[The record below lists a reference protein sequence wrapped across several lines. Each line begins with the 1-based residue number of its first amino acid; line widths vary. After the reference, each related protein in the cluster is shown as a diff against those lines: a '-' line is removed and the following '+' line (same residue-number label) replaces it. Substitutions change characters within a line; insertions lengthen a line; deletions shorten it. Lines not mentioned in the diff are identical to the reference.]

1 MKKITLITLLLI
13 TSFTLA
19 NTNLATLNSNN
30 SEIQIIRLDYNAP
43 NGASREL
50 VLAFTSDNAAT
61 DGVDY
66 GYDAAVYA
74 PFSNDLNWLIDSNRY
89 VIQGVGEFQNTSQY
103 LFGLYNEVSGEA
115 SITLSSLENFNTD
128 INVYIYDA
136 LLNTYT
142 NINDTPFISTIDAE
156 DYTDRFYIAFMEPE
170 VVIDTEE
177 EEEEEEEVSDVTIDS
192 INTSEINNDTFA
204 LTLVLPKKKLKL
216 SYFNTSNQLNLSF
229 DTEVSIK
236 SITIYNYKGN
246 PVQSIQSINNN
257 KINIPLKTLDKNL
270 ILHIKTE
277 TETIVKQIV
286 LATI

>member
-1 MKKITLITLLLI
+1 MKKVTLITLLLI

-19 NTNLATLNSNN
+19 NTNLATLNNSN
-30 SEIQIIRLDYNAP
+30 SGIQIIRLDYNAP

-103 LFGLYNEVSGEA
+103 LFGLYSEVSGEA
-115 SITLSSLENFNTD
+115 SITLSSLENFNTT
-128 INVYIYDA
+128 INVYIFDA

-142 NINDTPFISTIDAE
+142 NINDTPFVSTIDAG

-170 VVIDTEE
+170 VVIDTED
-177 EEEEEEEVSDVTIDS
+177 VTDVTIDS
-192 INTSEINNDTFA
+192 FDASGTNDEIFTP
-204 LTLVLPKKKLKL
+204 TLVLPKKKLKL
-216 SYFNTSNQLNLSF
+216 SYFENSNRLNLSF
-229 DTEVSIK
+229 DTEASIK

-246 PVQSIQSINNN
+246 TVQSIQSINNN
-257 KINIPLKTLDKNL
+257 KIDIPLNTLDKNL
-270 ILHIKTE
+270 IIHIKTETE

-286 LATI
+286 LTTI

>member
-1 MKKITLITLLLI
+1 MKKATLITLLLI

-19 NTNLATLNSNN
+19 NTNLATLNNSN
-30 SEIQIIRLDYNAP
+30 SGIQIIRLDYNAP

-103 LFGLYNEVSGEA
+103 LFGLYSEVSGEA
-115 SITLSSLENFNTD
+115 SITLSSLENFNTT
-128 INVYIYDA
+128 INVYIFDA

-142 NINDTPFISTIDAE
+142 NINDTPFVSTIDAG

-170 VVIDTEE
+170 VVIDTDD
-177 EEEEEEEVSDVTIDS
+177 VTDVTIDS
-192 INTSEINNDTFA
+192 FDASGTNDEIFTP
-204 LTLVLPKKKLKL
+204 TLVLPKKKLKL
-216 SYFNTSNQLNLSF
+216 SYFENSNRLNLSF
-229 DTEVSIK
+229 DTEASIK

-246 PVQSIQSINNN
+246 TVQFIQSINNN
-257 KINIPLKTLDKNL
+257 KIDIALNTLDKNL

-286 LATI
+286 LTTR

>member
-1 MKKITLITLLLI
+1 MKKIVLLTLLLI
-13 TSFTLA
+13 TSYTFA
-19 NTNLATLNSNN
+19 NNSNTTTNVN
-30 SEIQIIRLDYNAP
+30 SIQIIRLDYNAP

-74 PFSNDLNWLIDSNRY
+74 PFTNDLNWLIDSNRY

-103 LFGLYNEVSGEA
+103 LFGLYSEVSGEA
-115 SITLSSLENFNTD
+115 SITLSSLENFNTT
-128 INVYIYDA
+128 INVHIFDA

-142 NINDTPFISTIDAE
+142 KINDTPFVSTIDAG

-170 VVIDTEE
+170 VVIDTDD
-177 EEEEEEEVSDVTIDS
+177 VTDVTIDS
-192 INTSEINNDTFA
+192 FDASGTNDEIFTP
-204 LTLVLPKKKLKL
+204 TLVLPKKKLKL
-216 SYFNTSNQLNLSF
+216 SYFENSNRLNLSF
-229 DTEVSIK
+229 DTEASIK

-246 PVQSIQSINNN
+246 TVQSIQSINNN
-257 KINIPLKTLDKNL
+257 KIDIPLNTLDKNL
-270 ILHIKTE
+270 IIHIKTE

-286 LATI
+286 LTTI

>member
-1 MKKITLITLLLI
+1 MKKVTLIPLLLI

-19 NTNLATLNSNN
+19 NTNLATLNNSN
-30 SEIQIIRLDYNAP
+30 SGIQIIRLDYNAP

-103 LFGLYNEVSGEA
+103 LFGLYSEVSGEA
-115 SITLSSLENFNTD
+115 SITLSSLENFNTT
-128 INVYIYDA
+128 INVYIFDA
-136 LLNTYT
+136 LLNAYT
-142 NINDTPFISTIDAE
+142 NINDTPFVSTIDAG

-170 VVIDTEE
+170 VVIDTDD
-177 EEEEEEEVSDVTIDS
+177 VTDVTIDS
-192 INTSEINNDTFA
+192 FDASGTNDEIFTP
-204 LTLVLPKKKLKL
+204 TLVLPKKKLKL
-216 SYFNTSNQLNLSF
+216 SYFENSNRLNLSF
-229 DTEVSIK
+229 DTEASIK

-246 PVQSIQSINNN
+246 TVQSIQSINNN
-257 KINIPLKTLDKNL
+257 KIDIPLNTLDKNL

-286 LATI
+286 LTTI

>member
-1 MKKITLITLLLI
+1 MKKVTLITLLLI

-19 NTNLATLNSNN
+19 NTNLATLNNSN
-30 SEIQIIRLDYNAP
+30 SGIQIIRLDYNAP

-103 LFGLYNEVSGEA
+103 LFGLYSEVSGEA
-115 SITLSSLENFNTD
+115 SITLSSLENFNTT
-128 INVYIYDA
+128 INVYIFDA

-142 NINDTPFISTIDAE
+142 NINDTPFVSTIDAG

-170 VVIDTEE
+170 VVIDTDD
-177 EEEEEEEVSDVTIDS
+177 VTDVTIDS
-192 INTSEINNDTFA
+192 FEASGTNDEIFTP
-204 LTLVLPKKKLKL
+204 TLVLPKKKLKL
-216 SYFNTSNQLNLSF
+216 SYFENSNRLNLSF
-229 DTEVSIK
+229 DTEASIK

-246 PVQSIQSINNN
+246 TVQSIQSINNN
-257 KINIPLKTLDKNL
+257 KIDIPLNTLDKNL

-286 LATI
+286 LTTI

>member
-1 MKKITLITLLLI
+1 MKKVTLITLLLI

-19 NTNLATLNSNN
+19 NTNLATLNNSN
-30 SEIQIIRLDYNAP
+30 SGIQIIRLDYNAP

-103 LFGLYNEVSGEA
+103 LFGLYSEVSGEA
-115 SITLSSLENFNTD
+115 SITLSSLENFNTT
-128 INVYIYDA
+128 INVYIFDA

-142 NINDTPFISTIDAE
+142 NINDTPFVSTIDAG

-170 VVIDTEE
+170 VVIDTDDFT
-177 EEEEEEEVSDVTIDS
+177 DVTIDS
-192 INTSEINNDTFA
+192 FDASGTNDEIFTP
-204 LTLVLPKKKLKL
+204 TLVLPKKKLKL
-216 SYFNTSNQLNLSF
+216 SYFENSNRLNLSF
-229 DTEVSIK
+229 DTEASIK

-246 PVQSIQSINNN
+246 TVQSIQSINNN
-257 KINIPLKTLDKNL
+257 KIDIPLNTLDKNL

-286 LATI
+286 LTTR

>member
-1 MKKITLITLLLI
+1 MKKVTLITLLLI

-19 NTNLATLNSNN
+19 NTNLATLNNSNN
-30 SEIQIIRLDYNAP
+30 GLQIIRLDYNAP

-103 LFGLYNEVSGEA
+103 LFGLYSEVSGEA
-115 SITLSSLENFNTD
+115 SITLSSLENFNTT
-128 INVYIYDA
+128 INVYIFDA

-142 NINDTPFISTIDAE
+142 NINDTPFVSTIDTG

-170 VVIDTEE
+170 VVIDTDD
-177 EEEEEEEVSDVTIDS
+177 VTDVTIDS
-192 INTSEINNDTFA
+192 FEASGTNDEIFTP
-204 LTLVLPKKKLKL
+204 TLVLPKKKLKL
-216 SYFNTSNQLNLSF
+216 SYFENSNRLNLSF
-229 DTEVSIK
+229 DTEASIK

-246 PVQSIQSINNN
+246 TVQSIQSINNN
-257 KINIPLKTLDKNL
+257 KIDIPLNTLDKNL

-286 LATI
+286 LTNI

>member
-1 MKKITLITLLLI
+1 MKKVTLITLLLI

-19 NTNLATLNSNN
+19 NTNLATLNNSNN
-30 SEIQIIRLDYNAP
+30 GLQIIRLDYNAP

-103 LFGLYNEVSGEA
+103 LFGLYSEVSGEA
-115 SITLSSLENFNTD
+115 SITLSSLENFNTT
-128 INVYIYDA
+128 INVYIFDA

-142 NINDTPFISTIDAE
+142 NINDTPFVSTIDAG

-170 VVIDTEE
+170 VVIDTDD
-177 EEEEEEEVSDVTIDS
+177 VTDVTIDS
-192 INTSEINNDTFA
+192 FDASGTNDEIFTP
-204 LTLVLPKKKLKL
+204 TLVLPKKKLKL
-216 SYFNTSNQLNLSF
+216 SYFENSNRLNLSF
-229 DTEVSIK
+229 DTEASIK

-246 PVQSIQSINNN
+246 TVQSIQSINNN
-257 KINIPLKTLDKNL
+257 KIDIPLNTLDKNL

-286 LATI
+286 LTNI

>member
-1 MKKITLITLLLI
+1 MKKVTLITLLLI

-19 NTNLATLNSNN
+19 NTNLATLNNSN
-30 SEIQIIRLDYNAP
+30 SGIQIIRLDYNAP

-103 LFGLYNEVSGEA
+103 LFGLYSEVSGEA
-115 SITLSSLENFNTD
+115 SITLSSLENFNTT
-128 INVYIYDA
+128 INVYIFDA

-142 NINDTPFISTIDAE
+142 NINDTPFVSTIDAG

-170 VVIDTEE
+170 VVIDTDD
-177 EEEEEEEVSDVTIDS
+177 VTDVTIDS
-192 INTSEINNDTFA
+192 FDASGTNDEIFTP
-204 LTLVLPKKKLKL
+204 TLVLPKKKLKL
-216 SYFNTSNQLNLSF
+216 SYFENSNRLNLSF
-229 DTEVSIK
+229 DTEASIK

-246 PVQSIQSINNN
+246 TVQSIQSINNN
-257 KINIPLKTLDKNL
+257 KIDIPLNTLDKNL

-286 LATI
+286 LTTI

>member
-1 MKKITLITLLLI
+1 MKKVTLITLLLI

-19 NTNLATLNSNN
+19 NTNLATLNNSN
-30 SEIQIIRLDYNAP
+30 SGIQIIRLDYNAP

-103 LFGLYNEVSGEA
+103 LFGLYSEVSGEA
-115 SITLSSLENFNTD
+115 SITLSSLENFNTT
-128 INVYIYDA
+128 INVYIFDA

-142 NINDTPFISTIDAE
+142 NINDTPFVSTIDAG

-170 VVIDTEE
+170 VVIDTDD
-177 EEEEEEEVSDVTIDS
+177 VTDVTIDS
-192 INTSEINNDTFA
+192 FDASGTNDEIFA
-204 LTLVLPKKKLKL
+204 PTLVLPKKKLKL
-216 SYFNTSNQLNLSF
+216 SYFENSNRLNLSF
-229 DTEVSIK
+229 DTEASIK

-246 PVQSIQSINNN
+246 TVQSIQSINNN
-257 KINIPLKTLDKNL
+257 KIDIPLNTLDKNL

-286 LATI
+286 LTTI

>member
-1 MKKITLITLLLI
+1 MKKVTLITLLLI
-13 TSFTLA
+13 TSFSLA
-19 NTNLATLNSNN
+19 NTNLATLNNSN
-30 SEIQIIRLDYNAP
+30 SGIQIIRLDYNAP

-103 LFGLYNEVSGEA
+103 LFGLYSEVSGEA
-115 SITLSSLENFNTD
+115 SITLSSLENFNTT
-128 INVYIYDA
+128 INVYIFDA

-142 NINDTPFISTIDAE
+142 NINDTPFVSTIDAG

-170 VVIDTEE
+170 VVIDTDD
-177 EEEEEEEVSDVTIDS
+177 VTDVTIDS
-192 INTSEINNDTFA
+192 FDVSGTNDEIFTP
-204 LTLVLPKKKLKL
+204 TLVLPKKKLKL
-216 SYFNTSNQLNLSF
+216 SYFENSNRLNLSF
-229 DTEVSIK
+229 DTEASIK

-246 PVQSIQSINNN
+246 TVQSIQSINNN
-257 KINIPLKTLDKNL
+257 KIDVPLNTLDKNL
-270 ILHIKTE
+270 IIHIKTE

-286 LATI
+286 LTTI

>member
-1 MKKITLITLLLI
+1 MKKVTLITLLLI

-19 NTNLATLNSNN
+19 NTNLTTLNNSNN
-30 SEIQIIRLDYNAP
+30 GLQIIRLDYNAP

-103 LFGLYNEVSGEA
+103 LFGLYSEVSGEA
-115 SITLSSLENFNTD
+115 SITLSSLENFNTT
-128 INVYIYDA
+128 INVYIFDA

-142 NINDTPFISTIDAE
+142 NINDTPFVSTIDTG

-170 VVIDTEE
+170 VVIDTDD
-177 EEEEEEEVSDVTIDS
+177 VTDVTIDS
-192 INTSEINNDTFA
+192 FEASGTNDEIFTP
-204 LTLVLPKKKLKL
+204 TLVLPKKKLKL
-216 SYFNTSNQLNLSF
+216 SYFENSNRLNLSF
-229 DTEVSIK
+229 DTEASIK

-246 PVQSIQSINNN
+246 TVQSIQSIN
-257 KINIPLKTLDKNL
+257 KYI
-270 ILHIKTE
+270 IK
-277 TETIVKQIV
+277 
-286 LATI
+286 

>member
-1 MKKITLITLLLI
+1 MKKVTLITLLLI

-19 NTNLATLNSNN
+19 NTNLATLNNSN
-30 SEIQIIRLDYNAP
+30 SGIQIIRLDYNAP

-103 LFGLYNEVSGEA
+103 LFGLYSEVSGEA
-115 SITLSSLENFNTD
+115 SITLSSLENFNTT
-128 INVYIYDA
+128 INVYIFDA

-142 NINDTPFISTIDAE
+142 KINDTPFVSTIDAG

-170 VVIDTEE
+170 VVIDTDD
-177 EEEEEEEVSDVTIDS
+177 VTDVTIDS
-192 INTSEINNDTFA
+192 FDVSDTNDEIFTP
-204 LTLVLPKKKLKL
+204 TLVLPKKKLKL
-216 SYFNTSNQLNLSF
+216 RYLGNSNRLNLSF
-229 DTEVSIK
+229 DTEASIK

-246 PVQSIQSINNN
+246 TVQSIQSINKN
-257 KINIPLKTLDKNL
+257 KIDIPLNTLDKNL

-286 LATI
+286 LTTI

>member
-1 MKKITLITLLLI
+1 MKKVTLITLLLI

-19 NTNLATLNSNN
+19 NTNLATLNNSN
-30 SEIQIIRLDYNAP
+30 SGIQIIRLDYNAP

-103 LFGLYNEVSGEA
+103 LFGLYSEVSGEA
-115 SITLSSLENFNTD
+115 SITLSSLENFNTT
-128 INVYIYDA
+128 INVYIFDA

-142 NINDTPFISTIDAE
+142 NINDTPFVSTIDAG

-170 VVIDTEE
+170 VVIDTDD
-177 EEEEEEEVSDVTIDS
+177 VTDVTIDS
-192 INTSEINNDTFA
+192 FDASGTNDEIFTP
-204 LTLVLPKKKLKL
+204 TLVLPKKKFKL
-216 SYFNTSNQLNLSF
+216 SYFENSNRLNLSF
-229 DTEVSIK
+229 DTEASIK

-246 PVQSIQSINNN
+246 TVQSIQSINNN
-257 KINIPLKTLDKNL
+257 KIDIPLNTLDKNL

-286 LATI
+286 LTTI

>member
-1 MKKITLITLLLI
+1 MKKVTLITLLLI
-13 TSFTLA
+13 TSVTLA
-19 NTNLATLNSNN
+19 NTNLATLNNSN
-30 SEIQIIRLDYNAP
+30 SGIQIIRLDYNAP

-103 LFGLYNEVSGEA
+103 LFGLYSEVSGEA
-115 SITLSSLENFNTD
+115 SITLSSLENFNTT
-128 INVYIYDA
+128 INVYIFDA

-142 NINDTPFISTIDAE
+142 NINDTPFVSTIDAG

-170 VVIDTEE
+170 VVIDTDD
-177 EEEEEEEVSDVTIDS
+177 VTDVTIDS
-192 INTSEINNDTFA
+192 FDASGTNDEIFTP
-204 LTLVLPKKKLKL
+204 TLVLPKKKLKL
-216 SYFNTSNQLNLSF
+216 SYFENSNRLNLSF
-229 DTEVSIK
+229 DTEASIK

-246 PVQSIQSINNN
+246 TVQSIQSINNN
-257 KINIPLKTLDKNL
+257 KIDIPLNTLDKNL

-286 LATI
+286 LTTI

>member
-1 MKKITLITLLLI
+1 MKKVTLITLLLI

-19 NTNLATLNSNN
+19 NTNLATLNNSN
-30 SEIQIIRLDYNAP
+30 SGIQIIRLDYNAP

-103 LFGLYNEVSGEA
+103 LFGLYSEVSGEA
-115 SITLSSLENFNTD
+115 SITLSSLENFNTT
-128 INVYIYDA
+128 INVYIFDA

-142 NINDTPFISTIDAE
+142 NINDTPFVSI
-156 DYTDRFYIAFMEPE
+156 MEPE
-170 VVIDTEE
+170 VVIDTDD
-177 EEEEEEEVSDVTIDS
+177 VTDVTIDS
-192 INTSEINNDTFA
+192 FDASGTNDEIFTP
-204 LTLVLPKKKLKL
+204 TLVLPKKKLKL
-216 SYFNTSNQLNLSF
+216 SYFENSNRLNLSF
-229 DTEVSIK
+229 DTEASIK

-246 PVQSIQSINNN
+246 TVQSIQSINNN
-257 KINIPLKTLDKNL
+257 KIDIPLNTLDKNL

-286 LATI
+286 LTTI

>member
-1 MKKITLITLLLI
+1 M
-13 TSFTLA
+13 
-19 NTNLATLNSNN
+19 
-30 SEIQIIRLDYNAP
+30 P
-43 NGASREL
+43 
-50 VLAFTSDNAAT
+50 
-61 DGVDY
+61 
-66 GYDAAVYA
+66 
-74 PFSNDLNWLIDSNRY
+74 
-89 VIQGVGEFQNTSQY
+89 
-103 LFGLYNEVSGEA
+103 
-115 SITLSSLENFNTD
+115 
-128 INVYIYDA
+128 
-136 LLNTYT
+136 
-142 NINDTPFISTIDAE
+142 
-156 DYTDRFYIAFMEPE
+156 
-170 VVIDTEE
+170 EE

>member
-1 MKKITLITLLLI
+1 MKKVTLITLLLI

-19 NTNLATLNSNN
+19 NTNLATLNNSNN
-30 SEIQIIRLDYNAP
+30 GLQIIRLDYNAP

-103 LFGLYNEVSGEA
+103 LFGLYSEVSGEA
-115 SITLSSLENFNTD
+115 SITLSSLENFNTT
-128 INVYIYDA
+128 INVYIFDA

-142 NINDTPFISTIDAE
+142 NINDTPFVSTIDAG

-170 VVIDTEE
+170 VVIDTDD
-177 EEEEEEEVSDVTIDS
+177 VTDVTIDS
-192 INTSEINNDTFA
+192 FDASGTNDEIFTP
-204 LTLVLPKKKLKL
+204 TLVLPKKKLKL
-216 SYFNTSNQLNLSF
+216 SYFENSNRLNLSF
-229 DTEVSIK
+229 DTEASIK

-246 PVQSIQSINNN
+246 TVQSIQSINNN
-257 KINIPLKTLDKNL
+257 KIDIPLNTLDKNL

-286 LATI
+286 LTTI

>member
-1 MKKITLITLLLI
+1 MKKVALITLLLI

-19 NTNLATLNSNN
+19 NTNIATLNNSN
-30 SEIQIIRLDYNAP
+30 SGIQIIRLDYNAP

-103 LFGLYNEVSGEA
+103 LFGLYSEVSGEA
-115 SITLSSLENFNTD
+115 SITLSSLENFNTT
-128 INVYIYDA
+128 INVYIFDA

-142 NINDTPFISTIDAE
+142 NINDTPFISIIDAG

-170 VVIDTEE
+170 VVIDTDD
-177 EEEEEEEVSDVTIDS
+177 VTDVTIDS
-192 INTSEINNDTFA
+192 FDASGTNDEIFTP
-204 LTLVLPKKKLKL
+204 TLVLPKKKLKL
-216 SYFNTSNQLNLSF
+216 SYFENSNRLNLSF
-229 DTEVSIK
+229 DTEASIK

-246 PVQSIQSINNN
+246 TVQFIQSINNN
-257 KINIPLKTLDKNL
+257 KIDIALNTLDKNL

-286 LATI
+286 LTTR

>member
-1 MKKITLITLLLI
+1 MKKVTLITLLLI

-19 NTNLATLNSNN
+19 NTNLATLNNSN
-30 SEIQIIRLDYNAP
+30 SGIQIIRLDYNAP

-103 LFGLYNEVSGEA
+103 LFGLYSEVSGEA
-115 SITLSSLENFNTD
+115 SITLSSLENFNTT
-128 INVYIYDA
+128 INVYIFDA

-142 NINDTPFISTIDAE
+142 NINDTPFVSTIDAG

-170 VVIDTEE
+170 VVIDTDD
-177 EEEEEEEVSDVTIDS
+177 VTDVTIDS
-192 INTSEINNDTFA
+192 FDASGTNDEIFTP
-204 LTLVLPKKKLKL
+204 TLVLPKKKLKL
-216 SYFNTSNQLNLSF
+216 SYFENSNRLNLSF
-229 DTEVSIK
+229 DTEASIK

-246 PVQSIQSINNN
+246 TLQSIQSINNN
-257 KINIPLKTLDKNL
+257 KIDIPLNTLDKNL

-286 LATI
+286 LTTI

>member
-1 MKKITLITLLLI
+1 MKKVTLITLLLI

-19 NTNLATLNSNN
+19 NTNLATLNNSN
-30 SEIQIIRLDYNAP
+30 SGIQIIRLDYNAP

-103 LFGLYNEVSGEA
+103 LFGLYSEVSGEA
-115 SITLSSLENFNTD
+115 SITLSSLENFNTT
-128 INVYIYDA
+128 INVYIFDA
-136 LLNTYT
+136 LLNTFT
-142 NINDTPFISTIDAE
+142 KINDTPFVSTIDAG

-170 VVIDTEE
+170 VVIDTDD
-177 EEEEEEEVSDVTIDS
+177 VTDVTIDS
-192 INTSEINNDTFA
+192 FDASGTNDEIFTP
-204 LTLVLPKKKLKL
+204 TLVLPKKKLKL
-216 SYFNTSNQLNLSF
+216 SYFENSNRLNLSF
-229 DTEVSIK
+229 DTEASIK

-246 PVQSIQSINNN
+246 TVQSIQSINNN
-257 KINIPLKTLDKNL
+257 KIDIPLNTLDKNL

-286 LATI
+286 LTTI

>member
-1 MKKITLITLLLI
+1 MKKATLITLLLI

-19 NTNLATLNSNN
+19 NTNLATLNNSN
-30 SEIQIIRLDYNAP
+30 SGIQIIRLDYNAP

-103 LFGLYNEVSGEA
+103 LFGLYSEVSGEA
-115 SITLSSLENFNTD
+115 SITLSSLENFNTT
-128 INVYIYDA
+128 INVYIFDA

-142 NINDTPFISTIDAE
+142 NINDTPFVSTIDAG

-170 VVIDTEE
+170 VVIDTDD
-177 EEEEEEEVSDVTIDS
+177 VTDVTIDS
-192 INTSEINNDTFA
+192 FDASGTNDEIFTP
-204 LTLVLPKKKLKL
+204 TLVLPKKKLKL
-216 SYFNTSNQLNLSF
+216 SYFENSNRLNLSF
-229 DTEVSIK
+229 DTVASIK

-246 PVQSIQSINNN
+246 TVQSIQSINNN
-257 KINIPLKTLDKNL
+257 KIDIPLNTLDKNL

-286 LATI
+286 LTTI

>member
-1 MKKITLITLLLI
+1 MKKVTLITLLLI

-19 NTNLATLNSNN
+19 NTNLATLNNSN
-30 SEIQIIRLDYNAP
+30 SGIQIIRLDYNAP

-103 LFGLYNEVSGEA
+103 LFGLYSEVSGEA
-115 SITLSSLENFNTD
+115 SITLSSLENFNTT
-128 INVYIYDA
+128 INVYIFDA

-142 NINDTPFISTIDAE
+142 NINDTPFVSTIDAG

-170 VVIDTEE
+170 VVIDTDD
-177 EEEEEEEVSDVTIDS
+177 VTDVTIDS
-192 INTSEINNDTFA
+192 FDASGTNDEIFTP
-204 LTLVLPKKKLKL
+204 TLVLPKKKLKL
-216 SYFNTSNQLNLSF
+216 SYFENSNRLNLSF
-229 DTEVSIK
+229 DTEASIK

-246 PVQSIQSINNN
+246 TVQFIQSINNN
-257 KINIPLKTLDKNL
+257 KIDIPLNTLDKNL

-286 LATI
+286 LTTI

>member
-1 MKKITLITLLLI
+1 MKKVTLITLLLI

-19 NTNLATLNSNN
+19 NTNLATLNNSN
-30 SEIQIIRLDYNAP
+30 SGIQIIRLDYNAP

-103 LFGLYNEVSGEA
+103 LFGLYSEVSGEA
-115 SITLSSLENFNTD
+115 SITLSSLENFNTT
-128 INVYIYDA
+128 INVYIFDA
-136 LLNTYT
+136 LLNAYT
-142 NINDTPFISTIDAE
+142 NINDTPFVSTIDAG

-170 VVIDTEE
+170 VVIDTDD
-177 EEEEEEEVSDVTIDS
+177 VTDVTIDS
-192 INTSEINNDTFA
+192 FDASGTNDEIFTP
-204 LTLVLPKKKLKL
+204 TLVLPKKKLKL
-216 SYFNTSNQLNLSF
+216 SYFENSNRLNLSF
-229 DTEVSIK
+229 DTEASIK

-246 PVQSIQSINNN
+246 TVQSIQSINNN
-257 KINIPLKTLDKNL
+257 KIDIPLNTLDKNL

-286 LATI
+286 LTTI